1 MNLSRSALVLPV
13 VLHICVPI
21 WHLGWVMGLFTYLLY
36 FVIYGMGSFFVSTV
50 PHMIQDELPPHECD
64 AIWSY
69 QVVKNTCD
77 YMRDSSLV
85 RHLSGGFNIHC
96 LHHLLPSIHGSH
108 LPSVYP
114 IFVSLCSKYGYPYK
128 NITSAKELLVR
139 QRAFLKKYSRPAHE
153 ASL

>member
-1 MNLSRSALVLPV
+1 
-13 VLHICVPI
+13 
-21 WHLGWVMGLFTYLLY
+21 MGLFTYLLY

-85 RHLSGGFNIHC
+85 RHLSASTDILTRTSRRRKNC
-96 LHHLLPSIHGSH
+96 WCD
-108 LPSVYP
+108 SVH
-114 IFVSLCSKYGYPYK
+114 F
-128 NITSAKELLVR
+128 
-139 QRAFLKKYSRPAHE
+139 
-153 ASL
+153 